1 MPTKLEFGEEED
13 VDILRKY
20 GDQGDFVIYENVGK
34 KLVGDDSGFRIAF
47 VDQGP
52 NPIKKIRIL
61 KTETNRGKTFC
72 MEIDQSRW
80 YNSLEQLV
88 DSCRKDPDTG
98 VQQQF
103 DPAQYPGR
111 SLHRTHSMST
121 PDIRPST
128 RNTNSLHPKR
138 SSGPIKF
145 VSDRSKS
152 LNSLIDDTNID
163 RVIYNVPKVKSLIS
177 GKEEGTYVIHAG
189 ESNTDEQPYNIY
201 CTEQSTKGP
210 NMKVKKLYV
219 HKDQD
224 DGAYYLSIESDSRFE
239 SLKELIKHNN
249 YRFKTPL
256 DLEETNYHQIN
267 SLRGKPG
274 LTKGEPIKGEYL
286 DMHKSKRG

>member
-103 DPAQYPGR
+103 DPAQYPRR

-177 GKEEGTYVIHAG
+177 GKEEGTYVHVIEIKKTFMLQLLRHKHRHIHLQHLLPKEHLGAVD
-189 ESNTDEQPYNIY
+189 TPI
-201 CTEQSTKGP
+201 P
-210 NMKVKKLYV
+210 NLEVK
-219 HKDQD
+219 
-224 DGAYYLSIESDSRFE
+224 IE
-239 SLKELIKHNN
+239 L
-249 YRFKTPL
+249 
-256 DLEETNYHQIN
+256 
-267 SLRGKPG
+267 
-274 LTKGEPIKGEYL
+274 
-286 DMHKSKRG
+286 